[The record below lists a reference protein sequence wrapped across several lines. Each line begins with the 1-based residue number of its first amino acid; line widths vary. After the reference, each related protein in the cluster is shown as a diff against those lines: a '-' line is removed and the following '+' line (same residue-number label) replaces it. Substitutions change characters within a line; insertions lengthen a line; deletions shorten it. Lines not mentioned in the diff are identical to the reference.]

1 MTKELK
7 TYEFKLVPKD
17 GSKPIEDKI
26 NAGSLEEAVFMIDNN
41 FCISM
46 NKCNYFTAIIL
57 KKIYILR
64 LYPK

>member
-26 NAGSLEEAVFMIDNN
+26 NACSLEEAVFMIDNN
-41 FCISM
+41 FCISIFVEFDI
-46 NKCNYFTAIIL
+46 KEVVE
-57 KKIYILR
+57 
-64 LYPK
+64 